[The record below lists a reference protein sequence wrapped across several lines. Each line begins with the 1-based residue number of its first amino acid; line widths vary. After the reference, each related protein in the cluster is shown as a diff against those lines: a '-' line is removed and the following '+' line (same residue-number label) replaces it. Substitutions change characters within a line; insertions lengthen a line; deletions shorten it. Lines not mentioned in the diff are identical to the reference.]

1 MLMLHI
7 CSMKKLF
14 IAIGVVGLALSASAQ
29 NKIVD
34 KFGKGI
40 SVLGKDSTFFL
51 KANTRIQ
58 NRYDYERT
66 DNNSNDP
73 GDIDRAYVRRARIKF
88 GGWAFSPKLKYKI
101 EHDVL
106 NGVTYDAVVKYN
118 FYKGLELWAGQTKLP
133 GNRER
138 VISSQKLQFVDRSL
152 LNTVFTLD
160 RDAGIQLRNKHKVG
174 SAVFKEMLA
183 ISQGEGLNDKKYR
196 SWGHEFTGRV
206 EFLPMGEFASKGDY
220 FGSDLKREAKPKL
233 AIGVTYD
240 YNENQT
246 KSRKVKGK
254 DLYSDVYVMSLFVD
268 FMYKYKGFSMM
279 GEYANADVDGSRATT
294 GTNDNGTDYTTAD
307 DFVETIYF
315 QAGEGINIQAG
326 YLFKNNIE
334 LAARYSAYKPFD
346 KVEGYAGQNQFTL
359 GLSKYVVG
367 HSLKVQTDF
376 TYAETE
382 TSGSVYSN
390 DLIFRMQ
397 VELAF

>member
-1 MLMLHI
+1 
-7 CSMKKLF
+7 MKKLF

-58 NRYDYERT
+58 NRFDFERT
-66 DNNSNDP
+66 DNNSSSP
-73 GDIDRAYVRRARIKF
+73 QDISRFYVRRARIKF
-88 GGWAFSPKLKYKI
+88 GGWAFSPKLKFKI

-118 FYKGLELWAGQTKLP
+118 FYKGMEIWAGQTKLP

-138 VISSQKLQFVDRSL
+138 VISSQQLQFVDRSL

-174 SAVFKEMLA
+174 NAVIKEVFAL
-183 ISQGEGLNDKKYR
+183 SQGEGLNDKKYR
-196 SWGHEFTGRV
+196 SWGHEYTGRI
-206 EFLPMGEFASKGDY
+206 EFLPMGEFTSKGDY

-246 KSRKVKGK
+246 TSRKVKGQ
-254 DLYSDVYVMSLFVD
+254 DLYSDVYVKSLFID

-279 GEYANADVDGSRATT
+279 GEYANADIDGSRATV
-294 GTNDNGTDYTTAD
+294 GVNDDGDI
-307 DFVETIYF
+307 ETIYF
-315 QAGEGINIQAG
+315 QAGEGINLQAG
-326 YLFKNNIE
+326 YLFKNNVEI
-334 LAARYSAYKPFD
+334 AGRFSAYKPFD
-346 KVEGYAGQNQFTL
+346 NMEDYDGQNQFTL

-367 HSLKVQTDF
+367 HSLKVQSDLTF
-376 TYAETE
+376 AETE

-390 DLIFRMQ
+390 DLILRLQ